1 MLTASRAL
9 SRQTATVSLGPN
21 PFDPGEL
28 PASFKNLTQLISLD
42 AHSCNLVGVFPSYL
56 TKMMQLE
63 ELYLGNNMLTR
74 AIPPGIWGLKNL
86 LTFDVHDNN
95 LSGNMVIDGFAAI
108 SLTTINLSQNKLTGT
123 IPEVFGRF
131 KNLTYLDLS
140 RNNFYD
146 E

>member
-1 MLTASRAL
+1 
-9 SRQTATVSLGPN
+9 
-21 PFDPGEL
+21 
-28 PASFKNLTQLISLD
+28 
-42 AHSCNLVGVFPSYL
+42 
-56 TKMMQLE
+56 
-63 ELYLGNNMLTR
+63 
-74 AIPPGIWGLKNL
+74 
-86 LTFDVHDNN
+86 VHDNN

-146 E
+146 EQGNK